1 MNGRSYW
8 GYIDTHG
15 FAILNQL
22 RGFFPHATSFL
33 MDQQTFL
40 EHRTL
45 WGVEPSPETGILTRL
60 TTEESALYDQ
70 LRRNELGGQLRLEQ
84 KKIWF
89 KWLVEALGALG
100 RV

>member
-1 MNGRSYW
+1 MDLPSS
-8 GYIDTHG
+8 
-15 FAILNQL
+15 
-22 RGFFPHATSFL
+22 TSFGDSFPMRPLL

-40 EHRTL
+40 EYRTL